1 MSTVDSDQPIPETE
15 MNSKLPYLLSRLDI
29 EPTLTEAQKR
39 AALDT
44 KVDCDGTNL
53 TFNGVVDVRFK
64 LSVVMHFEKKCRVSY
79 EGNAKSEAHFIIG
92 ATIGECFAIAAML
105 REIID

>member
-1 MSTVDSDQPIPETE
+1 MFHVDSDQPKPETE

-44 KVDCDGTNL
+44 KVDFDGTHVS
-53 TFNGVVDVRFK
+53 FDGVVDVRFK
-64 LSVVMHFEKKCRVSY
+64 LSVAALFATKCRVSY

-92 ATIGECFAIAAML
+92 ATIGECFTVAAML
-105 REIID
+105 REIVD